1 MVNLDIIWMGRT
13 YDVTDEEG
21 LGSVAMV
28 AFEVDGDVDVDDIAV
43 FQTSTEEP
51 V

>member
-1 MVNLDIIWMGRT
+1 MVKLDIIWMGRT
-13 YDVTDEEG
+13 YDVTNEEG
-21 LGSVAMV
+21 LRSVAVV
-28 AFEVDGDVDVDDIAV
+28 AVEIDGNVDVDDIAV